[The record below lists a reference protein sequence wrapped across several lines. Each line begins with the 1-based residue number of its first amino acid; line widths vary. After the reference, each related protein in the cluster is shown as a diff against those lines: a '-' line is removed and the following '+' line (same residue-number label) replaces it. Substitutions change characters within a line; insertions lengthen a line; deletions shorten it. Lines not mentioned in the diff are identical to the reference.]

1 MALPDENLSPFQR
14 AAAEALKARA
24 AAAKEAAA
32 PAAPAVAP
40 SVAAP
45 GRAVFGGAAGQTA
58 ARAPF
63 LATESAQFLRAQ
75 QARME
80 NARREAERQRLHLEV
95 ERHKS
100 HIFIKRQELSRVA
113 TRLRSAESS
122 LVAAEA
128 DARRASSSLGATAGA
143 IHEKS
148 DARSHLAMQ
157 REAAERDFERREIA
171 ESKAVEAI
179 NRDMDKMA
187 RRAGKFVMNTPEYRD
202 LERRKK
208 DRERGLASIRLERS
222 RRRNEASA
230 KDAGLARQLANA
242 ERGELAGRRAADLA
256 ESLAAK
262 YRLQVRAFSVAKQ
275 ALDAD
280 LERMHQELARAEM
293 AMQRASLTASRV

>member
-1 MALPDENLSPFQR
+1 MTPVDENLSPFQR

-24 AAAKEAAA
+24 AAAAKDA
-32 PAAPAVAP
+32 PAPASRPAGVVP
-40 SVAAP
+40 SAP
-45 GRAVFGGAAGQTA
+45 GRSAFGGAGQTA

-63 LATESAQFLRAQ
+63 MATESAQFLRAQ
-75 QARME
+75 QTRME

-95 ERHKS
+95 ERYKS
-100 HIFIKRQELSRVA
+100 HIFIKRQELARVA
-113 TRLRSAESS
+113 TRLRSAESA

-128 DARRASSSLGATAGA
+128 DARRASSSLSATAGA
-143 IHEKS
+143 IHEKVE
-148 DARSHLAMQ
+148 ARSHLAMQ

-187 RRAGKFVMNTPEYRD
+187 RRAGKFVVNTPGYRD

-222 RRRNEASA
+222 RRRSEAA
-230 KDAGLARQLANA
+230 ARDAGLARQLANA
-242 ERGELAGRRAADLA
+242 ERGELTGRRAADLA

-280 LERMHQELARAEM
+280 LERMQQELGRAEM
-293 AMQRASLTASRV
+293 ALQRASLAAPKP